1 MGRMFLS
8 ILTALCMASAC
19 ALTAAEPL
27 PPVAIGGMEFTL
39 EVARTD
45 AERARGLMERRYLA
59 EEGGMLFIQPAP
71 QPAAMW
77 MKNTRIPLDCLF
89 LDADGR
95 LLKAVTMKV
104 EPPRRADESAAAYE
118 KRLPVYC
125 CDKPVAVVVELRAGM
140 AQTLG
145 LRPGDRFNGLA
156 LREIFR
162 NLP

>member
-1 MGRMFLS
+1 MSKATFS
-8 ILTALCMASAC
+8 IWAALCLAAG
-19 ALTAAEPL
+19 ALLAAEL
-27 PPVAIGGMEFTL
+27 PPVTIGGMEFTF

-45 AERARGLMERRYLA
+45 AERAKGLMERRYLA
-59 EEGGMLFIQPAP
+59 EEGGMLFVQPTP

-89 LDADGR
+89 LDAEGR
-95 LLKAVTMKV
+95 LLKVVTMKV
-104 EPPRRADESAAAYE
+104 EPPRRADESLAAYE
-118 KRLPVYC
+118 RRLPVYR

-140 AQTLG
+140 AQALG
-145 LRPGDRFNGLA
+145 LRPGDRFGGLA